1 LHQSLFA
8 YIGGTEMKQRLFILA
23 TLLFMLSW
31 LLVACERPLQP
42 ALDSDTAPPAV
53 TVEDVDTPAEA
64 ATAVPEAAP
73 EAPAEAM
80 TPIPVEEAEPVDESP
95 RPEAE
100 VEEEAVETEEVA
112 EEAADPAEE
121 ATEAETEEAA
131 AEESEEAETAAEETT
146 AEETAQAAAMPETH
160 TVAAGENLYR
170 IGLKYGVS
178 WVALAQ
184 LNNLTNPNS
193 IVVGQVL
200 RLPGSNGAA
209 PTPTPS
215 PFVETTYIVRP
226 GDNLYRI
233 GQAYGIGWVQIA
245 EANGLVNPNQIYVG
259 QALKIPV
266 SAPGPTPQFTHVVQR
281 GETLFLISLR
291 YGIPWPTIAQANE
304 IGSPYVIYVGQTL
317 VIPGGG
323 N

>member
-1 LHQSLFA
+1 
-8 YIGGTEMKQRLFILA
+8 MKQRLFVLA
-23 TLLFMLSW
+23 TLMFIFSW

-42 ALDSDTAPPAV
+42 ALDSDTVPPVV
-53 TVEDVDTPAEA
+53 TVEEVDTPEEAE
-64 ATAVPEAAP
+64 PEAAP
-73 EAPAEAM
+73 ETPAEVI
-80 TPIPVEEAEPVDESP
+80 TPIPVEEAEPADESP

-100 VEEEAVETEEVA
+100 AEEEVAEAEEEVA
-112 EEAADPAEE
+112 EEEAQPAEE
-121 ATEAETEEAA
+121 VAEAETEAEETA
-131 AEESEEAETAAEETT
+131 AEESEEAETTEAATEEETT
-146 AEETAQAAAMPETH
+146 AEETTEAAAMPESH

-170 IGLKYGVS
+170 IGLQYGVS
-178 WVALAQ
+178 WVTLAQ

-193 IVVGQVL
+193 ITVGQVL

-226 GDNLYRI
+226 GDSLYRI
-233 GQAYGIGWVQIA
+233 GRAYGIGWVQIA

-259 QALKIPV
+259 QTLKIPV
-266 SAPGPTPQFTHVVQR
+266 SAPGPAPQFTHVVQR

-304 IGSPYVIYVGQTL
+304 ISSPYVIYVGQTL

>member
-1 LHQSLFA
+1 
-8 YIGGTEMKQRLFILA
+8 MKQRLFILA

-42 ALDSDTAPPAV
+42 ALDSDTVPPAV
-53 TVEDVDTPAEA
+53 TVEDVDMPAEA
-64 ATAVPEAAP
+64 ATAVPAEPEAAP
-73 EAPAEAM
+73 ETPAEAI
-80 TPIPVEEAEPVDESP
+80 TPIPVEEAEPADESP

-100 VEEEAVETEEVA
+100 AEEEAAEAEEEVA
-112 EEAADPAEE
+112 EEEAEPAEE
-121 ATEAETEEAA
+121 VAEAETEAEASEEAETTEAATEEEAA
-131 AEESEEAETAAEETT
+131 AEETT
-146 AEETAQAAAMPETH
+146 EAAAMPETH

-170 IGLKYGVS
+170 IGLQYGVS
-178 WVALAQ
+178 WVTLAQ

-193 IVVGQVL
+193 ITVGQVL

-215 PFVETTYIVRP
+215 PFVETTHIVRQ

-233 GQAYGIGWVQIA
+233 GRAYGIGWVQIA

-266 SAPGPTPQFTHVVQR
+266 SAPGPAPQFTHVVQQ

>member
-1 LHQSLFA
+1 
-8 YIGGTEMKQRLFILA
+8 MKQRLFVLA
-23 TLLFMLSW
+23 TLMFIFSW

-42 ALDSDTAPPAV
+42 ALDSDTVPPVV
-53 TVEDVDTPAEA
+53 TVEEVDTPEEAE
-64 ATAVPEAAP
+64 PEAAP
-73 EAPAEAM
+73 ETPAEVI
-80 TPIPVEEAEPVDESP
+80 TPIPVEEAEPADESP

-100 VEEEAVETEEVA
+100 AEEEVAEAEEEVA
-112 EEAADPAEE
+112 EEEAQPAEE
-121 ATEAETEEAA
+121 VAEAETEAEETA
-131 AEESEEAETAAEETT
+131 AEESEEAETTEAATEEETT
-146 AEETAQAAAMPETH
+146 AEETTEAAAMPESH

-170 IGLKYGVS
+170 IGLQYGVS
-178 WVALAQ
+178 WVTLAQ

-193 IVVGQVL
+193 ITVGQVL

-226 GDNLYRI
+226 GDSLYRI
-233 GQAYGIGWVQIA
+233 GRAYGIGWVQIA

-259 QALKIPV
+259 QTLKIPV
-266 SAPGPTPQFTHVVQR
+266 SAPGPAPQFTHVVQV

-304 IGSPYVIYVGQTL
+304 ISSPYVIYVGQTL

>member
-1 LHQSLFA
+1 
-8 YIGGTEMKQRLFILA
+8 
-23 TLLFMLSW
+23 
-31 LLVACERPLQP
+31 LVACERPLQP

-64 ATAVPEAAP
+64 ATAVPETLV
-73 EAPAEAM
+73 EVI
-80 TPIPVEEAEPVDESP
+80 TPIPVEEAEPADESP

-100 VEEEAVETEEVA
+100 AEEEVAEAEEEVA
-112 EEAADPAEE
+112 EEEAEPAEE
-121 ATEAETEEAA
+121 VAEAETEAEETA

-146 AEETAQAAAMPETH
+146 AEETTQAATMPETH

-178 WVALAQ
+178 WVTLAQ

>member
-1 LHQSLFA
+1 
-8 YIGGTEMKQRLFILA
+8 MKQRLFVVA
-23 TLLFMLSW
+23 TLLFVLSW

-42 ALDSDTAPPAV
+42 ALDSDTVPPAV
-53 TVEDVDTPAEA
+53 TVEDVDTPEEAE
-64 ATAVPEAAP
+64 PEAAP
-73 EAPAEAM
+73 ETPAEVI
-80 TPIPVEEAEPVDESP
+80 TPIPVEEAEPADESP

-100 VEEEAVETEEVA
+100 VEEEAA
-112 EEAADPAEE
+112 EEEAEPAEE
-121 ATEAETEEAA
+121 VTEAEDEAEETA
-131 AEESEEAETAAEETT
+131 AEESEEAETTEAATEEEATAEETT
-146 AEETAQAAAMPETH
+146 EAAAMPETH

-170 IGLKYGVS
+170 IGLRYGVS
-178 WVALAQ
+178 WVTLAQ

-193 IVVGQVL
+193 ITVGQVL

-226 GDNLYRI
+226 GDSLYRI
-233 GQAYGIGWVQIA
+233 GRAYGIGWVQIA

-259 QALKIPV
+259 QVLKIPV
-266 SAPGPTPQFTHVVQR
+266 SAPGPAPQFTHVVQQ

-304 IGSPYVIYVGQTL
+304 ISSPYVIYAGQTL

>member
-1 LHQSLFA
+1 
-8 YIGGTEMKQRLFILA
+8 MKQRLFILA

-64 ATAVPEAAP
+64 ATAVPETLV
-73 EAPAEAM
+73 EVI
-80 TPIPVEEAEPVDESP
+80 TPIPVEEAEPADESP

-100 VEEEAVETEEVA
+100 AEEEVAEAEEEVA
-112 EEAADPAEE
+112 EEEAEPAEE
-121 ATEAETEEAA
+121 VAEAETEAEETA

-146 AEETAQAAAMPETH
+146 AEETTQAATMPETH

-178 WVALAQ
+178 WVTLAQ

>member
-1 LHQSLFA
+1 
-8 YIGGTEMKQRLFILA
+8 MKQRLFVLA
-23 TLLFMLSW
+23 TLMFIFSW

-42 ALDSDTAPPAV
+42 ALDSDTVPPVV
-53 TVEDVDTPAEA
+53 TVEEVDTPEEAE
-64 ATAVPEAAP
+64 PEAAP
-73 EAPAEAM
+73 ETPAEVI
-80 TPIPVEEAEPVDESP
+80 TPIPVEEAEPADESP

-100 VEEEAVETEEVA
+100 AEEEVAEAEEEVA
-112 EEAADPAEE
+112 EEEAQPAEE
-121 ATEAETEEAA
+121 VAEAETEAEETA
-131 AEESEEAETAAEETT
+131 AEESEEAETTEAATEEETT
-146 AEETAQAAAMPETH
+146 AEETTEAAAMPESH

-170 IGLKYGVS
+170 IGLQYGVS
-178 WVALAQ
+178 WVTLAQ

-193 IVVGQVL
+193 ITVGQVL

-226 GDNLYRI
+226 GDSLYRI
-233 GQAYGIGWVQIA
+233 GRAYGIGWVQIA

-259 QALKIPV
+259 QTLKIPV
-266 SAPGPTPQFTHVVQR
+266 SAPGPAPQFTHVVQG

-304 IGSPYVIYVGQTL
+304 ISSPYVIYVGQTL